1 MKTKTYELLPLESQH
16 QKSFYRKATV
26 EVDENGNQTLYSY
39 GTLIIEKTADGN
51 LLKYWDGWTVTT
63 GKHIF
68 AFCGLRKKEY
78 EAL

>member
-1 MKTKTYELLPLESQH
+1 MATKTYELLPLESQH

-26 EVDENGNQTLYSY
+26 EVDKKGNQTLYSY
-39 GTLIIEKTADGN
+39 GTRIIEKTADGS
-51 LLKYWDGWTVTT
+51 LVKCWYGWSATT